1 MKKQIFL
8 VFYCSTDNPVLSEER
23 ILQQTK
29 NKAIVDANIIYTMKN
44 GDIWTDPSGVITL
57 ILDVNGNWLIN
68 DKSA

>member
-1 MKKQIFL
+1 
-8 VFYCSTDNPVLSEER
+8 
-23 ILQQTK
+23 
-29 NKAIVDANIIYTMKN
+29 MKN